1 MSRKKRTKEQISYT
15 MSRIRSKD
23 TSIELTLRRTLWS
36 KGFRY
41 RKHYKR
47 ALGSPDIAFV
57 WAKVAVFCDSSFWHG
72 RDWKERKERIY
83 SNRDYWLKKIEGNM
97 ARDKRVD
104 NELRESGWVVLRFW
118 DVEIEKNLSECID
131 KISNTLKQCAQNQVA
146 HKSR

>member
-1 MSRKKRTKEQISYT
+1 
-15 MSRIRSKD
+15 
-23 TSIELTLRRTLWS
+23 
-36 KGFRY
+36 
-41 RKHYKR
+41 
-47 ALGSPDIAFV
+47 
-57 WAKVAVFCDSSFWHG
+57 
-72 RDWKERKERIY
+72 
-83 SNRDYWLKKIEGNM
+83 M